1 MPNMFAVGDRYPP
14 DNCMVETYE
23 PYEDLLAEMWPEY
36 RNPAATMKK
45 PERPELTG
53 DYHGDFGAS
62 LAQEVKKRTT

>member
-1 MPNMFAVGDRYPP
+1 
-14 DNCMVETYE
+14 MVETYE